1 MPQGIEN
8 RLAFLS
14 KMGKSKLRE
23 LWKQLYGKSAGPRI
37 RRELMVPF
45 LAYRMQEIQY
55 GGLKSS
61 TRAELR
67 RIARSLERRASS
79 EFLVRPRIKAGT
91 RIFRRWKGDMHEI
104 FATESGYE
112 YRGVGY
118 QSFSEVAR
126 KITGTRW
133 SGPAFFGLK
142 KANSDLG
149 QSDD

>member
-1 MPQGIEN
+1 MPTGIEN
-8 RLAFLS
+8 RLLLLR
-14 KMGKSKLRE
+14 KMGKAQLLE
-23 LWKQLYGKSAGPRI
+23 LWKRLYGKAAAPRL

-45 LAYRMQEIQY
+45 LAYRMQEIQH

-67 RIARSLERRASS
+67 RIARGLERNSSS
-79 EFLVRPRIKAGT
+79 ELLVRPRIKAGT
-91 RIFRRWKGDMHEI
+91 RMFRRWNGEMHEV

-112 YRGVGY
+112 YRGAGY
-118 QSFSEVAR
+118 TSLSAVAR

-142 KANSDLG
+142 NGESALNHRND
-149 QSDD
+149 

>member
-1 MPQGIEN
+1 
-8 RLAFLS
+8 
-14 KMGKSKLRE
+14 
-23 LWKQLYGKSAGPRI
+23 
-37 RRELMVPF
+37 
-45 LAYRMQEIQY
+45 MQEIQY

-118 QSFSEVAR
+118 RSLSEVAR